1 MNGVSATSA
10 YRGLPATTVICLSP
24 QRQVNADYSREM
36 GGGAS
41 VLAAVAHPPRG
52 GEPRPLGA
60 LVPEVLARYG
70 LGKDPSAKHTVDL
83 IA

>member
-36 GGGAS
+36 GGGET
-41 VLAAVAHPPRG
+41 VLAAAAHPPRG
-52 GEPRPLGA
+52 GEPRPLSA

-70 LGKDPSAKHTVDL
+70 LSQEVPAKRAVDL

>member
-10 YRGLPATTVICLSP
+10 FRGLPATTVICLSP
-24 QRQVNADYSREM
+24 QRQMDADRGRGS
-36 GGGAS
+36 GDVT
-41 VLAAVAHPPRG
+41 VLAAVAYPPRG

-70 LGKDPSAKHTVDL
+70 LGQDPPAKYAVDL
-83 IA
+83 VA